1 MDLVYSFFF
10 DLDGNLIK
18 ASDILGKSTKSFR
31 WVVPQTILLGTLR
44 AMKGEVHEV
53 LQMDSYAQLAEQSR
67 SKVNMDERSP
77 LYWKKLL
84 YQLTAEEQV
93 KLKKRLYVAYSKHTI
108 APLPG
113 ETSRQYLKRHGQR
126 MPKKVKDKT
135 QGVYRGNKRKSSKK
149 EKEELREQDKWQGL
163 YNGSQPEVA
172 EDQASML
179 ACYDEVMADVQLDD
193 DADLDDVFD
202 ALRNFK
208 STTFDIHELQQLKE
222 PQHRLAETRHL
233 GDWITMNVD
242 AEKKTL
248 SCDCERCCR
257 YGVCALVA
265 CMDAIHFHSAVPD
278 RCKEANEG
286 FQWNLKVAHARGIIC
301 DVNVEIN

>member
-1 MDLVYSFFF
+1 
-10 DLDGNLIK
+10 
-18 ASDILGKSTKSFR
+18 
-31 WVVPQTILLGTLR
+31 
-44 AMKGEVHEV
+44 
-53 LQMDSYAQLAEQSR
+53 MDSYAQLAEQSR

-113 ETSRQYLKRHGQR
+113 ETTRQYLKRHGQR

-135 QGVYRGNKRKSSKK
+135 QGVYRGNKRKSNKK
-149 EKEELREQDKWQGL
+149 EKEELRKQDKWQGL
-163 YNGSQPEVA
+163 YNGIQPEVA

-179 ACYDEVMADVQLDD
+179 ARYDEVMADVQLDD

-233 GDWITMNVD
+233 GDWITMDVD

-278 RCKEANEG
+278 
-286 FQWNLKVAHARGIIC
+286 
-301 DVNVEIN
+301 